1 MTEQEMRQLMA
12 VLTRSREQ
20 FSSRRSSAK
29 TPKRMNDRERDIR
42 DAFRN
47 R

>member
-1 MTEQEMRQLMA
+1 MTEQEMGQLMA
-12 VLTRSREQ
+12 ALTRSREQ
-20 FSSRRSSAK
+20 FISRRSSVK
-29 TPKRMNDRERDIR
+29 TPKRMKEREHDIL